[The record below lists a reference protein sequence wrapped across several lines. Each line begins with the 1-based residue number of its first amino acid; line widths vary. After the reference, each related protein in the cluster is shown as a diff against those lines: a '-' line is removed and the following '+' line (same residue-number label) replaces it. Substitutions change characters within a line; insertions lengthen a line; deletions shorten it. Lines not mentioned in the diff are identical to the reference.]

1 MAKSGLPTRGN
12 SSSVPEDTVGFT
24 EPTDTDDSI
33 IGFLE
38 TAESEQLGVRYP
50 FASSLLFWLFPIL

>member
-1 MAKSGLPTRGN
+1 MTKSGLPTRGN

-24 EPTDTDDSI
+24 EPTDTDDGI

-38 TAESEQLGVRYP
+38 TAESE
-50 FASSLLFWLFPIL
+50 I